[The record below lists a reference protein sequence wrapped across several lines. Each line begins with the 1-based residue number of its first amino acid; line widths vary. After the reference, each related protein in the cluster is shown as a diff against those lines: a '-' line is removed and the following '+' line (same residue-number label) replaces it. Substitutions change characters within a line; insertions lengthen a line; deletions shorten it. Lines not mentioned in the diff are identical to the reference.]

1 MYGTKTLWLKIR
13 ANVNLFY
20 HYWTCLLKVYLG
32 QSDKVLTSIRLW
44 HKNTTTPLQNCYL
57 SPFPWKPK
65 TSLSRRDVYPIKA
78 VWVHLVFHV
87 YWNYPCITD
96 IVCIQVRLMIFERLK
111 KLWSVTKAL
120 KIWNEIMLMTYASH
134 HAEIFTLKWWGCHL

>member
-1 MYGTKTLWLKIR
+1 MEQKTLWLKIR

-32 QSDKVLTSIRLW
+32 QSDKELTSIRLW
-44 HKNTTTPLQNCYL
+44 HKNTTTPLQNCFFPE
-57 SPFPWKPK
+57 SPMKRTLWMSK
-65 TSLSRRDVYPIKA
+65 DIYPIQ
-78 VWVHLVFHV
+78 VVRVHSIFHV
-87 YWNYPCITD
+87 YWNYPCIAD
-96 IVCIQVRLMIFERLK
+96 IVCIQVRLMIFERPK